1 MATSVQPLFEQK
13 HFRLRPYQRETHSA
27 IRAAYKRGKR
37 AVIVVLP
44 TGTGKTMTLV
54 LFAKEGCRCLFIAP
68 QTELVKQWTS
78 AIRKHRSIAAEIEQA
93 EQIADMEGF
102 NFVATNQT
110 LLSKLSDGSR
120 RYEKFVHPRGHEHHI
135 PVVVVDECDTHF
147 SESIRDMLRAFTANG
162 SIVVGLTATPYRGKK
177 SDSLFGFYEEAAYSM
192 EIREAFNEGW
202 LVVPKLW
209 SHEVTSVNLDAKKM
223 GSKYAADFDPIELE
237 QEMMREA
244 PLQDCCNLIAK
255 YHDPDKHLA
264 IVRCAGKRQAQA
276 MAEMLND
283 RFGIKCGCV
292 WGTQNKEERDATM
305 KAFRNREITVLT
317 NVRVVSRGVDIP
329 FANQAFN
336 AAPSKSKAAV
346 MQFFGRFT
354 RTVSDCI
361 SGCDTAEER
370 KAAIAASLKPS
381 WDFHDLTAT
390 TKFHSLV
397 TAIHLLVQDKN
408 IADAIKEKQEDDEP
422 LDVIE
427 LDAEEQA
434 ERDRLAELAR
444 IEREAQRERKRG
456 LVAGVTFDSH
466 EVELFGRRDAKSP
479 SRQCWRMPWGKFKG
493 RPVRDPIITSDY
505 LEWFFTKQTTPR
517 WIAVIGDEIE
527 RRKKLHDHVH
537 GGRQSA

>member
-1 MATSVQPLFEQK
+1 MSSVRPLFEQK
-13 HFRLRPYQRETHSA
+13 YFRLRPYQRAAHKG
-27 IRAAYKRGKR
+27 IRDAWQRGKR

-68 QTELVKQWTS
+68 QTELVNQWTS

-93 EQIADMEGF
+93 ESIADMDGF

-110 LLSKLSDGSR
+110 LLSKLSDGRR
-120 RYEKFVHPRGHEHHI
+120 RYEKFIHPPGHEHHI

-147 SESIRDMLRAFTANG
+147 SESIREMLRAFTANG

-177 SDSLFGFYEEAAYSM
+177 NDSLFGFYEEAAYSM

-255 YHDPDKHLA
+255 HHDPAKHLA
-264 IVRCAGKRQAQA
+264 IVRCAGKRQAKA

-283 RFGIKCGCV
+283 RFGIKAGCV
-292 WGTQNKEERDATM
+292 WGTQNKQERDATM
-305 KAFRNREITVLT
+305 QAFRNREITVLT

-336 AAPSKSKAAV
+336 AAPSKSKAAM

-370 KAAIAASLKPS
+370 KAAIATSLKPS
-381 WDFHDLTAT
+381 WQFHDLTAT

-397 TAIHLLVQDKN
+397 TAIHLLVQDKE
-408 IADAIKEKQEDDEP
+408 IADAIANKQDEDEP
-422 LDVIE
+422 LDVLE
-427 LDAEEQA
+427 LDEEEKA
-434 ERDRLAELAR
+434 ERDRLDELAR

-456 LVAGVTFDSH
+456 LVAGVTFDSQ

-479 SRQCWRMPWGKFKG
+479 SRQCWRMPWHKYKG
-493 RPVRDPIITSDY
+493 RPVRDPIISLEY
-505 LEWFFTKQTTPR
+505 LEWFFTVQTSAR
-517 WIAVIGDEIE
+517 WIAVIGQEIE
-527 RRKKLHDHVH
+527 RRKKLHEHVH
-537 GGRQSA
+537 GETA